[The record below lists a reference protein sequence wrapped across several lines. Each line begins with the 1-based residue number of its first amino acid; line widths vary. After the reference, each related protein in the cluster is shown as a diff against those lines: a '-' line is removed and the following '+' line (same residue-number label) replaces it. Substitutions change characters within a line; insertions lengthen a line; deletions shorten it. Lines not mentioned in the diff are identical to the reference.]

1 MSAPRFAVFVLAF
14 TIVHCAS
21 VAPPSAHEA
30 QPTRTP
36 ECKPVSAPAAA
47 APAASAS
54 PAVVAT
60 PPAAPLGNTVIIG
73 LKNPLAVPRVETI
86 SVRLSEALKAVPAL
100 QVAKLVVQGP
110 GGVSVLSQLV
120 DTDADGHPDELVF
133 QTEFQPNESKAFL
146 MGEGTRSTPKPDQYQ
161 VYGRFARERHD
172 DFAWE
177 NDRTAHRMYGPELET
192 WKADPLTSSG
202 IDVWVKRTRR
212 LVINEWYQTDDYHH
226 DNGAGADFYSVGP
239 SRGCGGV
246 GFWDGKVLHA
256 SRNFTS
262 TRVLAN
268 GPIRLVFELGYAPWD
283 TGAGGKVS
291 ETKRVIVDAGQHFD
305 RFESTFKVSG
315 KPSPLTLAIGIAKH
329 AGAVFDTD
337 QPSGVLRSWEPF
349 SADNGHLGCAVVSVS
364 APAVGFAETTTDRLL
379 LTTVPSLGTAVYL
392 AGSGWDKGGTDVPD
406 GPAWASAVSNAASAL
421 RSPIQV
427 TLVAS
432 TRQP

>member
-1 MSAPRFAVFVLAF
+1 MSQSRFAVLVLAF
-14 TIVHCAS
+14 TAVHCAGA
-21 VAPPSAHEA
+21 APPPARDA
-30 QPTRTP
+30 QPARTP
-36 ECKPVSAPAAA
+36 ECRPVSSALPAAPAGAALPVAAA
-47 APAASAS
+47 APPAS
-54 PAVVAT
+54 
-60 PPAAPLGNTVIIG
+60 PLGNTLIIG

-86 SVRLSEALKAVPAL
+86 GVRLSEALKAVPGL
-100 QVAKLVVQGP
+100 QLAQLVVQGP
-110 GGVSVLSQLV
+110 SGVSVLSQLV

-146 MGEGTRSTPKPDQYQ
+146 MGEGTRNAPKPEEYQ

-226 DNGAGADFYSVGP
+226 DNGAGADFYAVGP

-246 GFWDGKVLHA
+246 GFWDGKLLHA

-262 TRVLAN
+262 SRVLAN
-268 GPIRLVFELGYAPWD
+268 GPIRLIFELGYAPWD
-283 TGAGGKVS
+283 IGGGSRVS

-305 RFESTFKVSG
+305 RFESSFKVSG
-315 KPSPLTLAIGIAKH
+315 KPGPLRLAVGIAKH
-329 AGAVFDTD
+329 PGAAFEAD
-337 QPSGVLRSWEPF
+337 QPSSVLRSWEPLGG
-349 SADNGHLGCAVVSVS
+349 DNGHLGCAVISVSV
-364 APAVGFAETTTDRLL
+364 PALGFAETTTDRLL
-379 LTTVPSLGTAVYL
+379 LTTVPSGGTAVYL
-392 AGSGWDKGGTDVPD
+392 AGSGWDKGGTDVSD
-406 GPAWASAVSNAASAL
+406 SPAWASAASNAASAL
-421 RSPIQV
+421 RSPIQI